1 MLRAISR
8 AFHVVRATA
17 GSLGRDEVG
26 TVVMYAAAIPVFA
39 GVVAVGAETGNF
51 YNQKR
56 QMQNAADA
64 AALSASID
72 KLANNSI
79 SSDAL
84 NTSANS
90 AAQRNGFSNGVNNVT
105 VTASSPTTG
114 AYVGAA
120 GAVKVVIQKSAQS
133 FIFGNVLNTLLG
145 QRAASPF
152 TLTATSVAAQSTYT
166 KTATTTVPTYSSEGC
181 IVALTPNAEQGI
193 SITSFNNFTSDCSI
207 MSNGTA
213 ATQDA
218 NASIYMGS
226 FNNAT
231 LTVTAGSGIS
241 EAAIWT
247 RGSFYTTNNN
257 HVYASPQLVNQT
269 TTLNDPYG
277 SYSIPTLSTC
287 DYSNYSASSGSSVT
301 LGPGVYCGGL
311 TITSVNNVYF
321 QPGTYYIANG
331 DFYISSVNG
340 VSCPTCTT
348 SGDKILGTTFVLTQ
362 TTGNNN
368 NIGGVKITSENNVT
382 LNAPGKGTSEPYQG
396 ILFFQDRNAPAGT
409 MTSSSK
415 IFTISSLN
423 NAKLSGAI
431 YFPQNRIDVSS
442 LNNFLSGTNDCTV
455 WVGRYVKFS
464 SFNNNHAAGCKSTF
478 NLSLPGIPNGTTTQ
492 TSTTT
497 VTTSRV
503 VE

>member
-1 MLRAISR
+1 
-8 AFHVVRATA
+8 
-17 GSLGRDEVG
+17 
-26 TVVMYAAAIPVFA
+26 MYAAAIPVFA

-79 SSDAL
+79 SNDAL
-84 NTSANS
+84 NASANL

-105 VTASSPTTG
+105 VTAGTPTTG
-114 AYVGAA
+114 PYVGAN

-145 QRAASPF
+145 QKAASPF

-166 KTATTTVPTYSSEGC
+166 KTTNTTVPTYSSEGC

-193 SITSFNNFTSDCSI
+193 SITNFNNLTSDCSI
-207 MSNGTA
+207 LSNGTS

-231 LTVTAGSGIS
+231 LTAGSSID
-241 EAAIWT
+241 EAAVWT
-247 RGSFYTTNNN
+247 RGSFYSTNNN

-269 TTLNDPYG
+269 TTLNDPYSSLKAPSPPAG
-277 SYSIPTLSTC
+277 CTPMPSPV
-287 DYSNYSASSGSSVT
+287 SNALT
-301 LGPGVYCGGL
+301 FKPGTYCGGL
-311 TITSVNNVYF
+311 TVIGSANNVYF
-321 QPGTYYIANG
+321 QPGTYYIVNG
-331 DFYISSVNG
+331 DLYITSVNG
-340 VSCPTCTT
+340 VSCLGCTA
-348 SGDKILGTTFVLTQ
+348 GAGTTFILSQ

-368 NIGGVKITSENNVT
+368 DIGGVKITSENNVT
-382 LNAPGKGTSEPYQG
+382 LNAPSTGDYAGV
-396 ILFFQDRNAPAGT
+396 LFYQDRNAPAGT
-409 MTSSSK
+409 MTTSSK

-423 NAKLSGAI
+423 NAKLSGVI

-442 LNNFLSGTNDCTV
+442 LNNFLSSTSDCTV

-464 SFNNNHAAGCKSTF
+464 SFNNNHAAGCKNTYGIK
-478 NLSLPGIPNGTTTQ
+478 LPGIPNGTTTQ
-492 TSTTT
+492 TSTST